1 MYQVEDFDV
10 LRRRL
15 TEREALVA
23 ASVLPH
29 LPDGECL
36 VRVHDVE
43 PPRRYE
49 RPDDTRKFKEY
60 TPTLAGTRLR
70 RVAYD
75 TDTPD
80 RQADAVELTP
90 APHSIRSYAVSGH
103 DFDAFQIG
111 DDPDFDDTDQAFLSD
126 FGVTTS
132 PTDAVHLGVART
144 DDTFERRPV
153 FPV

>member
-1 MYQVEDFDV
+1 MYNVEDFDV

-23 ASVLPH
+23 AAVLPH
-29 LPDGECL
+29 LSDGECR

-43 PPRRYE
+43 PPREYE

-70 RVAYD
+70 RVEYD
-75 TDTPD
+75 EDPPKT
-80 RQADAVELTP
+80 QADAVELTP
-90 APHSIRSYAVSGH
+90 APHSIRWYSVSMH
-103 DFDAFQIG
+103 DLDGFQIG
-111 DDPDFDDTDQAFLSD
+111 DDPDFDDTDQTFLSD
-126 FGVTTS
+126 FGVTPS
-132 PTDAVHLGVART
+132 PCDAVHLGVDQT